1 MSAVSHIAT
10 HVHTFTR
17 PRDPGTS
24 VATTHPPE
32 SVRAYRPCMHAEHPR
47 VHPWPPT
54 SDATVE
60 GPTHRTPWTQPTNS
74 REREP
79 LRVGVPRYDSKTDNT
94 GTHIGRQTVG
104 GDLWILGSLD
114 FTQGGWVWGGG
125 QGERSTLHLLLIMHR
140 LCMATILCRQFGW
153 VQGCGDSFHTTCFS
167 SQRVCKRTY
176 PFERML
182 AGYTLPSN
190 QTRMQM
196 DVATGPLKNAKHCF
210 AAILESIWCGP
221 WLFALIAPRFSES
234 IWCGPSL

>member
-1 MSAVSHIAT
+1 MLSIPGHI
-10 HVHTFTR
+10 R
-17 PRDPGTS
+17 G
-24 VATTHPPE
+24 
-32 SVRAYRPCMHAEHPR
+32 
-47 VHPWPPT
+47 PT

-60 GPTHRTPWTQPTNS
+60 GPPARTPWTQPTKS
-74 REREP
+74 RRREL
-79 LRVGVPRYDSKTDNT
+79 LRVGFPRYDPKTDNT

-140 LCMATILCRQFGW
+140 LCMGMTFCRQFGW
-153 VQGCGDSFHTTCFS
+153 VQGCGDSFHTTCFL